1 MTVLDRVRTAGIIG
15 VLRAPDPDT
24 ALRAIDALVAG
35 GIVAVEVT
43 YSTPEVAK
51 VLVRAREQHPDL
63 LLGTGTL
70 TTVEQVAES
79 VGAGAEFLVTPGYDE
94 PVAAAMLAAGR
105 VTMIGALTPSEVM
118 RAQRAGADAV
128 KIFPASLGGP
138 GFLKALR
145 EPFPGLR
152 AVPTGGVSAANLGE
166 WFAAGAFA
174 AGAAGSLCP
183 PALLAAGDFA
193 TVRANAA
200 AFTAALA
207 EVSR

>member
-1 MTVLDRVRTAGIIG
+1 MTVLDRVRGAGIIG

-35 GIVAVEVT
+35 GLTAVEVT
-43 YSTPEVAK
+43 FSTPSVGT
-51 VLVRAREQHPDL
+51 VLTRAREQHPDL

-79 VGAGAEFLVTPGYDE
+79 VGAGAEFLVSPGYDE
-94 PVAAAMLAAGR
+94 PVATAALASGR
-105 VTMIGALTPSEVM
+105 VSMIGALTPSEVM

-138 GFLKALR
+138 AFLRALR
-145 EPFPGLR
+145 EPFAGLR
-152 AVPTGGVSAANLGE
+152 AVPTGGVSPGNLGE

-174 AGAAGSLCP
+174 TGAGGSLCP
-183 PALLAAGDFA
+183 PAALATGDYD

-207 EVSR
+207 GVDR